1 MTWVKYIFVD
11 KVFIISCRDIYIINK
26 QLALSQA
33 NSDIPFGGM
42 NIIFAGDFAQ
52 LPPVMAK
59 PLYDHTIRTFTT
71 SSMTLRDQENAIGK
85 AIWHQITI
93 VIILKQNMR

>member
-1 MTWVKYIFVD
+1 MEWATLSLSSLSSALAY
-11 KVFIISCRDIYIINK
+11 KVTSP
-26 QLALSQA
+26 QSQGLMQPVLQPH
-33 NSDIPFGGM
+33 SFIPFGGM

-59 PLYDHTIRTFTT
+59 PLYDYTIRISTT

-85 AIWHQITI
+85 AI
-93 VIILKQNMR
+93 